1 MCKAL
6 LPTLSR
12 HFLNIERPR
21 GDSTASISRSGR
33 ASEVKGA
40 GRPPDCDTPWNWPG
54 GGASSSWGSE
64 EGVGD
69 SDSAVSTRKQ
79 EKNVT
84 ITYLFVVELMNCRA
98 RRRLGLC
105 HCEKSPR
112 VENERTDTSRRSS
125 PSTLCPSVTG
135 RLGFIGCSC
144 CTYTVMKS
152 ARLFSDGMAKF
163 YRTRVRWF
171 AIVIARC
178 RRLLV
183 STFFIVSRCLCSLSP
198 WQTEWGLFDM
208 PGL

>member
-1 MCKAL
+1 MCEAL
-6 LPTLSR
+6 LPILCR
-12 HFLNIERPR
+12 HFLNIERSQ

-112 VENERTDTSRRSS
+112 VENERTDTSRSS
-125 PSTLCPSVTG
+125 PSTLCPSASSG
-135 RLGFIGCSC
+135 LGFIGCSYC
-144 CTYTVMKS
+144 MWTVKKS
-152 ARLFSDGMAKF
+152 ARLLGEEIAKF
-163 YRTRVRWF
+163 YGIRVRLF
-171 AIVIARC
+171 VAVTVRR
-178 RRLLV
+178 RRLRVL
-183 STFFIVSRCLCSLSP
+183 SHFIMSRYLCSLSS
-198 WQTEWGLFDM
+198 
-208 PGL
+208 